1 MKSEKVYIVSSE
13 YVANGL
19 VFNHKV
25 RYIKDKEKAYQIYE
39 ETLKAMKDNNEDML
53 NDKYNYA
60 INKII
65 GLRNYKS
72 FTCYYKYQPEVS
84 NFSVELRVE
93 NLE

>member
-13 YVANGL
+13 YVAHGL

-39 ETLKAMKDNNEDML
+39 ETLKAMKDDNEDML

-60 INKII
+60 INKI

-72 FTCYYKYQPEVS
+72 FICYYKYQAEVS
-84 NFSVELRVE
+84 NFSVEVRVE